1 MQPEIFKFVDYNF
14 NPASGIMVFD
24 YSLDKIKFRE
34 KLIFPKPIKK
44 LNVQRQKALDRALF
58 GLFIIAGISYYKIYC
73 PKKIELGKYK
83 LTREQANFWNKVY
96 AKGLGQFF
104 YENKL
109 DFRGLINFPYD
120 KNYKTEP
127 IKLKTSQRSLVPLG
141 GGKDSIVVLE
151 KMKENGIDFD
161 LSHMGDSKIVND
173 VAKKSGKKII
183 FVKREISPNLFSLNK
198 KKGVYNGH
206 IPISAYYAFILLVR
220 AILYDYRYIVMGNE
234 KSSSY
239 GNVKYLGTTINHQ
252 WSKSAE
258 FEKMFSN
265 YLKKFITPD
274 IKYYSFLR
282 NWDDLA
288 ITKEFVKHKKYFP
301 VFSSCNKNFKLKG
314 KAKNR
319 WCNDCPKCVF
329 TFTMLSA
336 YLSEKELV
344 DIFGKNLYLDK
355 KLKTLFDE
363 LLGKKKIKPFEC
375 VGAPEEM
382 RKAMA
387 MARKKILILGFAR
400 EGLSSYK
407 YLRRQN
413 KNQAITIAD
422 KKRINEFD
430 KKYRDVLKKDKNLKL
445 KLGKNYLKNLDKY
458 NLIIKTAGIKL
469 KNNLEVTT
477 NLNLFLE
484 NLQGKIIGVTG
495 TKGKSTTASL
505 IYSILKAA
513 NKKVVLVGN
522 IGKPFLDYLSQDSE
536 NTIYVAE
543 LSSHQL
549 DTFKGSLD
557 VGVFTSFYPEHL
569 DYHSNLKNYWQ
580 AKMNL
585 VRNSK
590 IIIVNK
596 KIISQREIPHW
607 GKNKKITYKSAN
619 IKSGLLGKH
628 NQENIAGTIKV
639 AKLFK
644 IKKDIID
651 KAIKNFKPLEHRLE
665 YVGKYKNISFYNDVL
680 STTPESTIEAIESLK
695 NLETIIVGGYDR
707 GLDYKKLARE
717 IIDAKIKNIIYWPH
731 TGEKIMR
738 EIKKVRSKFRP
749 NLIAVK
755 NMKQTVKAAYK
766 YTPASCAVLLS
777 PAAASYD
784 FYQNYREKGAE
795 YKKLIRQYVK
805 EKN

>member
-1 MQPEIFKFVDYNF
+1 MPEKIFKFDNYNF
-14 NPASGIMVFD
+14 NPASGIAVFG
-24 YSLDKIKFRE
+24 YSLDKIKFKE

-44 LNVQRQKALDRALF
+44 LIGARKKAFNKALFNLF
-58 GLFIIAGISYYKIYC
+58 LITGISYYKTYC

-83 LTREQANFWNKVY
+83 ISKEQAKFWNKVY
-96 AKGLGQFF
+96 TKGLGQFF
-104 YENKL
+104 YENRL
-109 DFRGLINFPYD
+109 DFRGLIDFPYH
-120 KNYKTEP
+120 KNYQEKPVKIKTRN
-127 IKLKTSQRSLVPLG
+127 RSLVPLG

-161 LSHMGDSKIVND
+161 LSHIGDSKIVND

-183 FVKREISPNLFSLNK
+183 FVKRKISPNLFSLNK

-206 IPISAYYAFILLVR
+206 IPISACHAFILLVR

-239 GNVKYLGTTINHQ
+239 GNIKYLGTTINHQ

-265 YLKKFITPD
+265 YLKKFITPN
-274 IKYYSFLR
+274 IRYYSFLR

-314 KAKNR
+314 KAKNH

-344 DIFGKNLYLDK
+344 DIFGKNLYQER
-355 KLKTLFDE
+355 KLKPLFDQ
-363 LLGKKKIKPFEC
+363 LLGKEKFKPFEC
-375 VGAPEEM
+375 VGTPEAM
-382 RKAMA
+382 KKAMA

-407 YLRRQN
+407 YLRKKYRQ
-413 KNQAITIAD
+413 QLITVAD
-422 KKRINEFD
+422 AKKLSEFD
-430 KKYRDVLKKDKNLKL
+430 KKYRDILKKDKNLEL

-469 KNNLEVTT
+469 NKKNIHITT
-477 NLNLFLE
+477 NLNIFLE
-484 NLQGKIIGVTG
+484 NIQGKIIGVTG

-505 IYSILKAA
+505 IDSILKAA

-522 IGKPFLDYLSQDSE
+522 IGKPFLDYLKLDSK

-549 DTFKGSLD
+549 DTLKGGLD

-569 DYHSNLKNYWQ
+569 DYHGNLKNYWQ

-585 VRNSK
+585 VKNSK

-596 KIISQREIPHW
+596 KI
-607 GKNKKITYKSAN
+607 KKINRKKISYGPVK
-619 IKSGLLGKH
+619 IKASLLGRH
-628 NQENIAGTIKV
+628 NQENIAAAMAV

-644 IKKDIID
+644 IKKNIIN
-651 KAIKNFKPLEHRLE
+651 KTIKNFKPLEHRLE
-665 YVGKYKNISFYNDVL
+665 YVGKYKNINFYNDVL
-680 STTPESTIEAIESLK
+680 STTPESTMEAINALQRK
-695 NLETIIVGGYDR
+695 NLQTIIVGGFDR
-707 GLDYKKLARE
+707 GLDYKNLAKKIVSAR
-717 IIDAKIKNIIYWPH
+717 IKNVIYWPH
-731 TGEKIMR
+731 TGEKIIR
-738 EIKKVRSKFRP
+738 EIKKIKSEFRP

-755 NMKQTVKAAYK
+755 NMEQTIKTAYK
-766 YTPASCAVLLS
+766 YTPANFTVLLS
-777 PAAASYD
+777 PAAASYN
-784 FYQNYREKGAE
+784 FYQNYQEKGKE
-795 YKKLIRQYVK
+795 FKKLVK
-805 EKN
+805 KFG